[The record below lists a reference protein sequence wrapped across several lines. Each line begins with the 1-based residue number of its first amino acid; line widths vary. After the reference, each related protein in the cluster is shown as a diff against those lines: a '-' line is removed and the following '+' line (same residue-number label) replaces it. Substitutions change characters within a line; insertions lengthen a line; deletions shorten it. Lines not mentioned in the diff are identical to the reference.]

1 MFTDACIT
9 AFMQAWRAQVL
20 TLALHTSNRICL
32 CCHGAS
38 LLFRWPALRGRAQW
52 PAQPVTRPRLHPKAA
67 AAPALAI
74 RGSFRHALPL
84 VLSQSYYCALFMR
97 SRAWCTVGRFVG
109 APLAASNSASRV
121 RTNYRMPLC
130 TVLRGIRIAFASAPP
145 PHPDSALS
153 FKIPVHNPTIPSLQN
168 PSLFRKDAR
177 SHPSCGGG
185 QSKAAF
191 HSLCPHSSACVSI

>member
-1 MFTDACIT
+1 
-9 AFMQAWRAQVL
+9 MQAWRAQVL

-145 PHPDSALS
+145 PTLILLCLSKSPSTTQPFHPFRIPLCSAKMRDRILPVAEGKAKQHS
-153 FKIPVHNPTIPSLQN
+153 IPC
-168 PSLFRKDAR
+168 AR
-177 SHPSCGGG
+177 TALP
-185 QSKAAF
+185 
-191 HSLCPHSSACVSI
+191 V